1 MSKPD
6 KTVYCPM
13 SGKPLK
19 IKELIEVK
27 FKEIQDEKGP
37 DKTAKKRS
45 LVQLSLLLLQA

>member
-1 MSKPD
+1 
-6 KTVYCPM
+6 M

-19 IKELIEVK
+19 MKELIEVK

-45 LVQLSLLLLQA
+45 LVSMKFTELSFPFNK